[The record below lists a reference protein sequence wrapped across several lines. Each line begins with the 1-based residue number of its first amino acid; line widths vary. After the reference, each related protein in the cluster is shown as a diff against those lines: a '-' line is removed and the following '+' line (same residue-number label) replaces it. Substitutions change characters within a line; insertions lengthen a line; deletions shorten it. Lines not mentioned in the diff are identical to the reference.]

1 MERILSMPNVMSVL
15 LDINQLTK
23 RFFQLSIIF
32 VVWIGTES
40 IGFSSQKLAAPV
52 EFDFGPQHSS
62 VKAGAHL
69 VTERTLYQTH
79 TGFGLLG
86 PAEGAFTLSDISL
99 LDEMSFDGIYSTN
112 PISFRVDLEAG
123 SYWLEI
129 FMAGGKRSLWQGEIV
144 ANGTVIA
151 DSLFQY
157 GVSFEGEEPP
167 SYWTLMRKVQIKSGS
182 LELVFAATGQKTT
195 VTGISIFKDDYGPL
209 QLRDGKLI
217 ALSPLRAPNADLALS
232 LLNRGAT
239 YEAQRLIDQIPE
251 RPFRYEKALLLL
263 ALAGRLEIEDPRSY
277 IELAE
282 KILHEEFDPALR
294 SDITLNLRLAQLY
307 IQADTYYKMAGW
319 DWAARATGAGI
330 FNRLNIAGH
339 TMKKIAEVLYH
350 PLSFRATFYLGRLSF
365 WAWVEQHNKWQK
377 VRADFCFKLLKPYY
391 EHLPLLRL
399 YLGEQSNAEDLNQPA
414 MTAVAPEWVVQTNL
428 ALNSLQQ
435 VIHYWVDSRQAE
447 NGEFGGKFDDDVEM
461 LRWWPIAY
469 FAWHDAKTL
478 QGMRRLVEGVWHS
491 GWITEGFSTKV
502 RDVEHS
508 SEPVADTQPMMIGLD
523 YGNPIYVERNMESMK
538 GLRDVWTGINAKG
551 HRHFRSSWYSYD
563 KIDTRP
569 PRDCDVELNTRTVKA
584 ARWLAWYNRHPFAM
598 QFLTEWSDAW
608 LEDCLRTDKGKPY
621 GIVPAA
627 IRYEDDAI
635 GGHADNWHHPGLF
648 WKYYDFQ
655 GGTIMMQQF
664 LAMYQLTGEKKYLV
678 PIEAALKLVA
688 KYYQTDVSQAE
699 VGSEG
704 WVAHRLMNSSH
715 FAETIELWRLL
726 TGNSNYEKIVAVFG
740 SDYLKFRLSGDK
752 KYLEQGSRRIAEAIV
767 NNWELITKEGY
778 FTDRIEIGNITKSE
792 ILGANHLESMY
803 NGFAL
808 QEGFFPFFA
817 ISYQGFAN
825 NFVAAVVEM
834 NSTAAEVIMFNLN
847 KKPQDGIIYFWS
859 LEAGEYE
866 IQIGS
871 DINDDGVMESSET
884 RQRFW
889 VTGRNASQKIILP
902 PLTQQLITVHQIKP
916 SANKDKIALADL
928 AITETE
934 VQIHAD
940 KKRGKLKIVLPIHN
954 IGIVEVNKFDV
965 EIDEIKDGA
974 TELITQK
981 TITHLEAPLDLEP
994 RIVVVEFE
1002 VDYKKLQTS
1011 TLLLQVDAKNEI
1023 PEITEIN
1030 NSITLTNDDKIFPA
1044 ARME

>member
-1 MERILSMPNVMSVL
+1 
-15 LDINQLTK
+15 
-23 RFFQLSIIF
+23 
-32 VVWIGTES
+32 
-40 IGFSSQKLAAPV
+40 
-52 EFDFGPQHSS
+52 
-62 VKAGAHL
+62 
-69 VTERTLYQTH
+69 
-79 TGFGLLG
+79 
-86 PAEGAFTLSDISL
+86 
-99 LDEMSFDGIYSTN
+99 
-112 PISFRVDLEAG
+112 
-123 SYWLEI
+123 
-129 FMAGGKRSLWQGEIV
+129 
-144 ANGTVIA
+144 
-151 DSLFQY
+151 
-157 GVSFEGEEPP
+157 
-167 SYWTLMRKVQIKSGS
+167 
-182 LELVFAATGQKTT
+182 
-195 VTGISIFKDDYGPL
+195 
-209 QLRDGKLI
+209 
-217 ALSPLRAPNADLALS
+217 
-232 LLNRGAT
+232 
-239 YEAQRLIDQIPE
+239 
-251 RPFRYEKALLLL
+251 
-263 ALAGRLEIEDPRSY
+263 
-277 IELAE
+277 
-282 KILHEEFDPALR
+282 
-294 SDITLNLRLAQLY
+294 
-307 IQADTYYKMAGW
+307 
-319 DWAARATGAGI
+319 
-330 FNRLNIAGH
+330 
-339 TMKKIAEVLYH
+339 
-350 PLSFRATFYLGRLSF
+350 
-365 WAWVEQHNKWQK
+365 
-377 VRADFCFKLLKPYY
+377 
-391 EHLPLLRL
+391 
-399 YLGEQSNAEDLNQPA
+399 
-414 MTAVAPEWVVQTNL
+414 
-428 ALNSLQQ
+428 
-435 VIHYWVDSRQAE
+435 
-447 NGEFGGKFDDDVEM
+447 
-461 LRWWPIAY
+461 
-469 FAWHDAKTL
+469 
-478 QGMRRLVEGVWHS
+478 
-491 GWITEGFSTKV
+491 
-502 RDVEHS
+502 
-508 SEPVADTQPMMIGLD
+508 
-523 YGNPIYVERNMESMK
+523 
-538 GLRDVWTGINAKG
+538 
-551 HRHFRSSWYSYD
+551 
-563 KIDTRP
+563 
-569 PRDCDVELNTRTVKA
+569 
-584 ARWLAWYNRHPFAM
+584 
-598 QFLTEWSDAW
+598 
-608 LEDCLRTDKGKPY
+608 
-621 GIVPAA
+621 
-627 IRYEDDAI
+627 
-635 GGHADNWHHPGLF
+635 
-648 WKYYDFQ
+648 
-655 GGTIMMQQF
+655 MQQF